1 MTIAHTKVT
10 NQDDC
15 VAFKSGANS
24 VTVTDITC
32 SGSHGLSVGSL
43 GGSSTADSVT
53 NVLVDGA
60 TMIDSSKAVGIKLY
74 DGSSGHAAAT
84 VRNVT

>member
-1 MTIAHTKVT
+1 MTIAHTTVT

-15 VAFKSGANS
+15 VAFKPGANL

-32 SGSHGLSVGSL
+32 TGSHGLSVGSL
-43 GGSSTADSVT
+43 GGSTGADSVT

-60 TMIDSSKAVGIKLY
+60 TMINSAKAVGIKLY
-74 DGSSGHAAAT
+74 DGASGHTAAT

>member
-1 MTIAHTKVT
+1 MTIAHATVT

-15 VAFKSGANS
+15 VAFKPGANL

-32 SGSHGLSVGSL
+32 TGSHGLSVGSL
-43 GGSSTADSVT
+43 GGSTSADSVT

-60 TMIDSSKAVGIKLY
+60 TMINSAKAVGIKLY
-74 DGSSGHAAAT
+74 DGASGHTAAT